1 MAGYYDKNK
10 DYSLEIVKAQQRG
23 DSKES
28 IDKLRQERQNKIDS
42 TYGGK
47 DPYQGKNDVMGTGG
61 SSNRGNSSS
70 GGGGSNRNHT
80 ATQLPGNPNQR
91 PQATQTPYNPQQA
104 PTLNQYGYRDG
115 FDYSAAM
122 SDPTISDA
130 QRAQYQQERQNKISQ
145 QYGGVEPNMT
155 GSNQKFSQTAAGSGN
170 PYVKGPGYGTG
181 GYTTPGAYGAPVLE
195 PTDMSGYWKK
205 MTGGADMSRRMDLAN
220 GYAIS
225 NGYTVFYDENGYA
238 KKAVKGVA
246 DYTPHQ
252 DINAGNGT
260 YGKNGAWTDNEML
273 SAADRQKIQDIR
285 AQMRAGKLTGDQ
297 ANALANE
304 IRAGYGYSIDKNGY
318 VTDNGALSRVND
330 LRQRLGLDTNQE
342 SAEQAYYRYLMGTD
356 TSPTAQASGNVQSF
370 GDYLAANGG
379 AQAGSQQRV
388 TDIAAGSTPT
398 RNYSTSQIGTSY
410 DIGDGSNYLKEL
422 YAQKVA
428 AELAALKSAYEK
440 NTSTLDASR
449 AQIAPVYDIARNSAA
464 DQNARSRGAFQE
476 MAVANG
482 LNTGT
487 TGQAALAQDIVYQQN
502 LSAIDREQAQKLAD
516 LDLQRSQ
523 LDTQYQNAIAEAQ
536 ATGNADLANA
546 LYEEYVRVQ
555 NQAAKQT
562 AASTTTTTTK
572 PTLTASQAQTA
583 IKNGIVTDDVIA
595 AFDYYYG
602 QGAYDSLYG
611 TGRLTAGTTGTAKT
625 GSKSSGKRS
634 YSNGKLTNEQVKQL
648 QKYYGV
654 TADGKWGTN
663 SKKAAGGL
671 TADQAWAKYQG
682 TNKTATKTNSAG
694 VTATGSNYATI
705 AKNSAAGAYGPRYG
719 AEMNKLQAMFSRGA
733 NNAELASEVKRA
745 MQAGEINEAGAET
758 FGALFGW

>member
-10 DYSLEIVKAQQRG
+10 DYSKELQRT
-23 DSKES
+23 DLSASER
-28 IDKLRQERQNKIDS
+28 DRLTQERQNKINDRYGGKEPNMIGS
-42 TYGGK
+42 DKTYSQTYGGSS
-47 DPYQGKNDVMGTGG
+47 GWSSG
-61 SSNRGNSSS
+61 SSKG
-70 GGGGSNRNHT
+70 T
-80 ATQLPGNPNQR
+80 
-91 PQATQTPYNPQQA
+91 
-104 PTLNQYGYRDG
+104 
-115 FDYSAAM
+115 
-122 SDPTISDA
+122 
-130 QRAQYQQERQNKISQ
+130 
-145 QYGGVEPNMT
+145 YGGVEYDRSDNGGGIYGMPT
-155 GSNQKFSQTAAGSGN
+155 SNSQQKNYTQ
-170 PYVKGPGYGTG
+170 G
-181 GYTTPGAYGAPVLE
+181 GVTYRV
-195 PTDMSGYWKK
+195 
-205 MTGGADMSRRMDLAN
+205 GADMSRRQDLA
-220 GYAIS
+220 GRTAIS
-225 NGYTVFYDENGYA
+225 NGYTVFYDDDGYA
-238 KKAVKGVA
+238 YKATKGVA

-252 DINAGNGT
+252 DINAGNGS
-260 YGKNGAWTDNEML
+260 YGKSGAWTDNEML
-273 SAADRQKIQDIR
+273 SALDRAKIASIR
-285 AQMRAGKLTGDQ
+285 GQLQRGEITGDQ
-297 ANALANE
+297 ANQAANA
-304 IRAGYGYSIDKNGY
+304 IRAGYGYTIDKSGY

-562 AASTTTTTTK
+562 AASTTSTTTK

-611 TGRLTAGTTGTAKT
+611 TGKLRAGTTGAAKT
-625 GSKSSGKRS
+625 GSKSSGKSS

-654 TADGKWGTN
+654 SQDGKWGKN

-671 TADQAWAKYQG
+671 TADQAWAKYSKGQKSG
-682 TNKTATKTNSAG
+682 YSMGYDELKRTISDYMNRGGYQRAQNILKSHWNSL
-694 VTATGSNYATI
+694 
-705 AKNSAAGAYGPRYG
+705 SAAQQQ
-719 AEMNKLQAMFSRGA
+719 EISNMF
-733 NNAELASEVKRA
+733 K
-745 MQAGEINEAGAET
+745 
-758 FGALFGW
+758 